1 MSQPGSGPMPEA
13 ICRECGA
20 TNDAGA
26 SECWLCHR
34 RDWRSDGTSPAA
46 KRGAD
51 PSRRL
56 IAIAVVTGSVAILSL
71 GMLLDIRDRS
81 DFWGLGLVLATLA
94 IPLGLMLWARARGR
108 PRRGPSPTN
117 RELAAAGATIATGVI
132 LLAWLVQAAGPE
144 SIGHIAWILTCL
156 AVPAGLITWAR
167 AQSRRRE
174 GRPMSGL
181 QLTASMIFL
190 AVLLPPLLL
199 ASLMISLFV
208 ICVATGQM
216 NMH

>member
-1 MSQPGSGPMPEA
+1 MPEV

-34 RDWRSDGTSPAA
+34 RDWRSDGSSPSAKPAA
-46 KRGAD
+46 TPGAD
-51 PSRRL
+51 PSRRR
-56 IAIAVVTGSVAILSL
+56 IALAIVTGAVVILGL

-108 PRRGPSPTN
+108 PHRGPSPTN
-117 RELAAAGATIATGVI
+117 RELAAAGATIAAGVI
-132 LLAWLVQAAGPE
+132 LLAWLVQAVGPE

-167 AQSRRRE
+167 ARHRLRE